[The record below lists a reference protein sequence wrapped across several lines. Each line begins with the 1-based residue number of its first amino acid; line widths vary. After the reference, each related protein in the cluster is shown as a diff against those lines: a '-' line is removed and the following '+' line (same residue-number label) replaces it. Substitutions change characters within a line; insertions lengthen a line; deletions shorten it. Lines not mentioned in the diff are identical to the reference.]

1 MFKLGKS
8 DSFTYPVKIEIPGE
22 NGRPRVETFDGLFRR
37 ASREEFQAKMEAAK
51 TGDLD
56 DLALAREVLIGWRGV
71 QDEDGAELEFNA
83 TNCELLL
90 NVWPVC
96 PAVVQAWLD
105 AHSPKGRAKN

>member
-8 DSFTYPVKIEIPGE
+8 DRFLYPVKVEIPGE
-22 NGRPRVETFDGLFRR
+22 DGRTRTESFDALFRR
-37 ASREEFQAKMEAAK
+37 ASREEFQAKMEDAK
-51 TGDLD
+51 TGELD
-56 DLALAREVLIGWRGV
+56 DLTLAREVLLGWRGV
-71 QDEDGAELEFNA
+71 QDEDGRELEFSA

-96 PAVVQAWLD
+96 PAVVQAWLE